1 MNVFSQG
8 GLVVCLRVIQSWMNL
23 GGGMLQSGALA
34 NHGSFLHL
42 VHASIY

>member
-1 MNVFSQG
+1 MNVFRQG
-8 GLVVCLRVIQSWMNL
+8 GLVVRLHDIQSWMNL

-34 NHGSFLHL
+34 NRGSFLHL